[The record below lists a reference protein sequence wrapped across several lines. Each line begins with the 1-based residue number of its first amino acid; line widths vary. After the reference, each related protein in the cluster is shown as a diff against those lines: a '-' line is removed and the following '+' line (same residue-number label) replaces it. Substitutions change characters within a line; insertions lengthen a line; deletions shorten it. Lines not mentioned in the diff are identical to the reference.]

1 MQVTCLEKEKQ
12 ELLQKLTQTNQELKH
27 QLNLA
32 DIMDQI
38 GKSITLIHP
47 TQTLERIVGAALFL
61 TNAEEGRLFLINP
74 RAGTLN
80 EPVHRKKAR
89 AVAAKTTRQISVA
102 LEIAQQRVG
111 TLSITVATQRL
122 TDQDLAEYE
131 QMLRPLAGYAN
142 IGLTWLMLN

>member
-80 EPVHRKKAR
+80 EPVHRKKPGLWR
-89 AVAAKTTRQISVA
+89 RK
-102 LEIAQQRVG
+102 
-111 TLSITVATQRL
+111 
-122 TDQDLAEYE
+122 
-131 QMLRPLAGYAN
+131 RPDKYQ
-142 IGLTWLMLN
+142 WR